1 MKKLVRNIVKS
12 TGIMGLM
19 ALLIAAA
26 ALAAGTPSASA
37 ASVNTSTGGANPGK
51 LNVSVYA
58 AQGGLNGL
66 SNASTVVLDGKGE
79 AIVKG
84 TTNNKGSFASYV
96 PEGVY
101 TLKVS
106 APGYQGFS
114 TAIKIT
120 AGQSTIIQVTLTAI
134 NPSTDP
140 VSTLTPEPSLTST
153 PMPVATTTSDP
164 ASAQG
169 KLTVS
174 IENMSMSP
182 VAIKGSVLI
191 FDQTGTVVAKGETD
205 PAGNFATM
213 IAAGKYTVLV
223 QADGFNPVKQLVEVV
238 AGQPAQTKVTLT
250 RVNQ

>member
-1 MKKLVRNIVKS
+1 MKKLIRNIVKS

-37 ASVNTSTGGANPGK
+37 PPVNTWTGGANPGK

-58 AQGGLNGL
+58 AQGGLSGL

-114 TAIKIT
+114 TPSRSQPAR
-120 AGQSTIIQVTLTAI
+120 AQSSRLHSPLLIRARTLYLHSH
-134 NPSTDP
+134 P
-140 VSTLTPEPSLTST
+140 
-153 PMPVATTTSDP
+153 
-164 ASAQG
+164 
-169 KLTVS
+169 
-174 IENMSMSP
+174 SP
-182 VAIKGSVLI
+182 V
-191 FDQTGTVVAKGETD
+191 
-205 PAGNFATM
+205 
-213 IAAGKYTVLV
+213 
-223 QADGFNPVKQLVEVV
+223 
-238 AGQPAQTKVTLT
+238 
-250 RVNQ
+250 

>member
-1 MKKLVRNIVKS
+1 
-12 TGIMGLM
+12 
-19 ALLIAAA
+19 
-26 ALAAGTPSASA
+26 
-37 ASVNTSTGGANPGK
+37 
-51 LNVSVYA
+51 
-58 AQGGLNGL
+58 
-66 SNASTVVLDGKGE
+66 
-79 AIVKG
+79 
-84 TTNNKGSFASYV
+84 
-96 PEGVY
+96 
-101 TLKVS
+101 
-106 APGYQGFS
+106 
-114 TAIKIT
+114 
-120 AGQSTIIQVTLTAI
+120 
-134 NPSTDP
+134 
-140 VSTLTPEPSLTST
+140 
-153 PMPVATTTSDP
+153 MPVATTTSDP